1 MALTDK
7 EQAILDA
14 LQEQLDGTPTLDQRK
29 TRKLISS
36 IIVVLAGLVTLV
48 VGVVLHQIFVGVAGF
63 GIALYG
69 AAYLSPRNLR
79 KTDSRFDYEKTAPA
93 THTKLRNKYKEM
105 NKTFAGR
112 TRLAIGTAGLGFA
125 LMIIGT
131 FLANNAFLLIGLMV
145 VFLGPILVYTAHSE
159 NDEENF

>member
-36 IIVVLAGLVTLV
+36 IIVVLAGLATLIT
-48 VGVVLHQIFVGVAGF
+48 GVILHQVLLGVAGF

-69 AAYLSPRNLR
+69 AAYLTPRNLR
-79 KTDSRFDYEKTAPA
+79 KTDTRFTYTKTGPA
-93 THTKLRNKYKEM
+93 THTKWGEKYKEM
-105 NKTFAGR
+105 NKTFAGK
-112 TRLAIGTAGLGFA
+112 TKLAIGVAALGFA
-125 LMIIGT
+125 IMIVGT

>member
-36 IIVVLAGLVTLV
+36 IIVVLAGLATLIT
-48 VGVVLHQIFVGVAGF
+48 GVILHQVLLGVAGF

-69 AAYLSPRNLR
+69 AAYLTPRNLR
-79 KTDSRFDYEKTAPA
+79 KTDTRFTYTKTGPA
-93 THTKLRNKYKEM
+93 THTKLGEKYKEM
-105 NKTFAGR
+105 NKTFAGK
-112 TRLAIGTAGLGFA
+112 TKLAIGVAALGFA
-125 LMIIGT
+125 IMIVGT